1 MYLPLWLASWNAI
14 IFWEA
19 MDDGEKI
26 EEGEFNFC
34 EAVWF
39 HCNKINYRRS
49 ESYEMTYGILEG

>member
-1 MYLPLWLASWNAI
+1 MV
-14 IFWEA
+14 IFWHA

-26 EEGEFNFC
+26 EEGDFNFC

-39 HCNKINYRRS
+39 HCNKINYRRG